1 MNNEGAISRNKK
13 CIHIKK
19 SRNYQNVGKQ
29 DLVQKTEALNTRES
43 LVEITLNFCHNINAK
58 SKGGNLTEKKSKF
71 KKVQLHARIW
81 NAVPGP

>member
-43 LVEITLNFCHNINAK
+43 LVEITLNFCHNIN
-58 SKGGNLTEKKSKF
+58 LTEKKSKF
-71 KKVQLHARIW
+71 KKVQLDERIS

>member
-29 DLVQKTEALNTRES
+29 DLVQKTEALNTRDH
-43 LVEITLNFCHNINAK
+43 LKLFCHNINAK

-71 KKVQLHARIW
+71 KKVQLDARIS